1 MSEREL
7 LTVLGLAGALLIA
20 ASALLWRLVLLEQRV
35 VARLA
40 EVQSVASSAPSPAPV
55 NPLAGVVQALVWLG
69 RLLARPPLFSPRT
82 IAELRETLV
91 VNGFRGERA
100 LAVFLG
106 AKVFAVI
113 VIPLAFWFGFGAS
126 GADGLA
132 LTLVTVLG
140 AIIGLLLPDAVVRRL
155 RQRYLAQ
162 LERGLPDGLDMM
174 VICAEAGLGMETA
187 LARVAEEMRPANPV
201 VAEEFRLTL
210 AEMAVLNDRRQA
222 LLNLGERT
230 GLDTLKR
237 FSSTLVQALQ
247 YGTPLATAL
256 RTLAAEMRQ
265 DALTRFEARAARLP
279 VLLTMPLV
287 FFILPTV
294 FLVVAGPAVLSVLR
308 LP

>member
-7 LTVLGLAGALLIA
+7 LTTLGLAGALLIA
-20 ASALLWRLVLLEQRV
+20 ASALLWRQVTLEE
-35 VARLA
+35 RLA
-40 EVQSVASSAPSPAPV
+40 ARIAEVRSEALAAPSPVPV
-55 NPLAGVVQALVWLG
+55 NPLAGAVQALVWLG

-106 AKVFAVI
+106 AKVIAV
-113 VIPLAFWFGFGAS
+113 VSIPLALWFGFSAF
-126 GADGLA
+126 GADGLTVA
-132 LTLVTVLG
+132 LVTALG
-140 AIIGLLLPDAVVRRL
+140 AIIALLLPDSVVTRL

-174 VICAEAGLGMETA
+174 VICAEAGLGMESA

-201 VAEEFRLTL
+201 VAEEFRLTVS
-210 AEMAVLNDRRQA
+210 EMALLNDRRQA

-237 FSSTLVQALQ
+237 FSATLVQALQ

-308 LP
+308 LQ